1 MIQFECP
8 HCCESLKVPEAR
20 ADTEAA
26 CSGCRKLVRIPPLV
40 SQSNGAENMPSAP
53 PVIQKSEPADPSVT
67 AENPDVVNDSIKS
80 SVDDTEVR
88 NDSSN
93 AQDQDGGEE
102 VSPQQS
108 NEDMLD
114 SGGGRVEVPNKRCGE
129 LEQRVK
135 RAKQDNIHADKIHR
149 HTRDHAL
156 VGVSRATIYVFVA
169 LIGFVALTSFWIG
182 TMIAPTE
189 ESILDSQGSDVGL
202 VQYKGRVTYHTAN
215 DPEAMDTQALVF
227 LLPEE
232 SLPSEKF
239 SIADLVPGDDV
250 PDTLATIEEIR
261 RLGGQFTMTD
271 DKGKFIT
278 DINLG
283 RYYLL
288 VISAN
293 QSTAENLTPEE
304 AAIQKQHLDEL
315 GEYFELPVK
324 LISNHRYRWSLEVI
338 TTQRDIRVYFPKAN
352 KRH

>member
-8 HCCESLKVPEAR
+8 HCRESLKVPETR
-20 ADTEAA
+20 ADTEAV
-26 CSGCRKLVRIPPLV
+26 CPGCRKPVRIPPLV
-40 SQSNGAENMPSAP
+40 SQSSGAENMPSAP
-53 PVIQKSEPADPSVT
+53 PVIQEFEPAGTTVT
-67 AENPDVVNDSIKS
+67 AAAPDVVNDSLEPGA
-80 SVDDTEVR
+80 DDTEIV
-88 NDSSN
+88 NGSSP
-93 AQDQDGGEE
+93 APGQGDGEQ
-102 VSPQQS
+102 VSS
-108 NEDMLD
+108 LEKNEDLIEV
-114 SGGGRVEVPNKRCGE
+114 GGGRVEVSNKHFDD
-129 LEQRVK
+129 LEQRVTRVQQGK
-135 RAKQDNIHADKIHR
+135 NHSDKIHR
-149 HTRDHAL
+149 HTRDHGL